1 MLVSP
6 VKRMQIAIGPMLSS
20 TTIAVLQGILNL
32 KVGYF
37 IGMTY
42 TSIFTPLAILGFMI
56 VVV

>member
-1 MLVSP
+1 
-6 VKRMQIAIGPMLSS
+6 MQIAIGPMLSS